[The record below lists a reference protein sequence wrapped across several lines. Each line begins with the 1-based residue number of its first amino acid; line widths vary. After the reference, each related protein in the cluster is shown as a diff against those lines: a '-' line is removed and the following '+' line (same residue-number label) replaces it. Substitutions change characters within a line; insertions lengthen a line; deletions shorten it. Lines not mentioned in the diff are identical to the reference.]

1 MKYKRNANILLIGGT
16 GFIGYHLARKCL
28 NKKWKVTSLSTKKPK
43 KIRNLKKVK
52 YEICDISNFRKLN
65 IFLEGKSYDYV
76 VNLGGYVDHKNKKK
90 VMQSHFFGVKNL
102 HKLLKEK
109 KIKKFIQIGS
119 SSEYGSNSSPQK
131 ENTLSKPTSFY
142 GKAKLAASNY
152 LIKQYKINRFPV
164 SILRFYQLFGPNQDN
179 NRFIPELIISCL
191 NKKKFSTSTG
201 SQFRDFLYVDDGIN
215 AIIKSIMVNKSI
227 GRIINIGSGKPIQL
241 KRIMSLVKKKL
252 HYFNPDYG
260 KIKLRKDELK
270 TIYPELNKMKKVLK
284 YKPKT
289 DFKVGLN
296 KTISYYKKHKLHFNK

>member
-1 MKYKRNANILLIGGT
+1 
-16 GFIGYHLARKCL
+16 
-28 NKKWKVTSLSTKKPK
+28 
-43 KIRNLKKVK
+43 
-52 YEICDISNFRKLN
+52 
-65 IFLEGKSYDYV
+65 
-76 VNLGGYVDHKNKKK
+76 
-90 VMQSHFFGVKNL
+90 MQSHFFGVKNL

-152 LIKQYKINRFPV
+152 LIKQYKINRLPV
-164 SILRFYQLFGPNQDN
+164 AILRFYQLFGPNQDN